1 MHANLAGSIP
11 STLGQEGPDTLLRV
25 DAAARGCAIS
35 FLTSDSSA
43 SPDCFLS
50 FFFGITTHDGT
61 TVRGKAVHLRTVPVF
76 FDSLSKNG
84 YVPISTVFAVAGSPL
99 RYNRGLSFFTRE
111 ELWLLK
117 EYPRSFRRQA

>member
-1 MHANLAGSIP
+1 MHANLTGSIP
-11 STLGQEGPDTLLRV
+11 STLGQDAPDTSLRV

-61 TVRGKAVHLRTVPVF
+61 TVRRNAVHFRTVPVF
-76 FDSLSKNG
+76 FCGLSKNG
-84 YVPISTVFAVAGSPL
+84 HVFLFQQFRSLASSPL
-99 RYNRGLSFFTRE
+99 RYN
-111 ELWLLK
+111 
-117 EYPRSFRRQA
+117 

>member
-61 TVRGKAVHLRTVPVF
+61 VSRKKAVHFRTVKVF
-76 FDSLSKNG
+76 FRPYSYITVQNWTDARPEHRYDRASDSMENMAAMSL
-84 YVPISTVFAVAGSPL
+84 V
-99 RYNRGLSFFTRE
+99 E
-111 ELWLLK
+111 
-117 EYPRSFRRQA
+117 